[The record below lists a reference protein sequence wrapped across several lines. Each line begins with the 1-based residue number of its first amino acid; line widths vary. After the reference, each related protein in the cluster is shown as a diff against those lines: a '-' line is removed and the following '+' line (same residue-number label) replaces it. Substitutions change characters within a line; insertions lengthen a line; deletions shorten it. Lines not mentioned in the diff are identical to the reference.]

1 MLYHQLILLT
11 IVKSIKHQQI
21 IQNDDMQ
28 LQYDFFFPIFV
39 SRLYEWC
46 FFFQHKTIIDPS
58 NRDLVHHLLMYECD
72 PSAIFNDNSLP
83 NGLCNG
89 LSKEI
94 RPCSA
99 NIATGWAVGGDE
111 VNF

>member
-1 MLYHQLILLT
+1 
-11 IVKSIKHQQI
+11 
-21 IQNDDMQ
+21 MQ
-28 LQYDFFFPIFV
+28 LQYDFVLFCSL
-39 SRLYEWC
+39 SRPYEWC

-72 PSAIFNDNSLP
+72 STAVFDDNSLP
-83 NGLCNG
+83 DGLCNDIY
-89 LSKEI
+89 SKVSL
-94 RPCSA
+94 CSG